1 MFTFVC
7 SLSCSPDSTT
17 RRSCIRNKARVSAQF
32 FKGLPVFHSTSTL
45 AAWFIKSLYP
55 KEMVSRVKIS
65 FTSFWN
71 VDMFLA
77 LPTFFQFDPNKKGAG
92 NNLGEEL
99 TIINA
104 VFTGLYTLEFLLKLC
119 AFGKV

>member
-1 MFTFVC
+1 
-7 SLSCSPDSTT
+7 
-17 RRSCIRNKARVSAQF
+17 
-32 FKGLPVFHSTSTL
+32 
-45 AAWFIKSLYP
+45 
-55 KEMVSRVKIS
+55 MVSRVKIS